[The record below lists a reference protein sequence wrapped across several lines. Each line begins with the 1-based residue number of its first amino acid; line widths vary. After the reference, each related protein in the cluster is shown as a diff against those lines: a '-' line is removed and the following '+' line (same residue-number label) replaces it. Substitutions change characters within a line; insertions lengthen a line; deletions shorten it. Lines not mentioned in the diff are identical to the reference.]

1 MIRKILLTVVAALAC
16 GVSTDRAQ
24 AQDCSGPPL
33 MFNSSMAE
41 LEGPFTVKAGKGCR
55 FYISNI
61 PGMIKETVI
70 VQKPKVGLAGVQGT
84 SPYYV
89 AKPGY
94 QGQDEFTYSVI
105 GNDQYGGPMRVTVK
119 RRITVVP

>member
-1 MIRKILLTVVAALAC
+1 
-16 GVSTDRAQ
+16 
-24 AQDCSGPPL
+24 

-41 LEGPFTVKAGKGCR
+41 LEGAFTVKSGKGCR
-55 FYISNI
+55 FNISNI

-70 VQKPKVGLAGVQGT
+70 VQKPKVGTAGVEGT
-84 SPYYV
+84 SPYYR

-94 QGQDEFTYSVI
+94 QGPDEFTYAFI
-105 GNDQYGGPMRVTVK
+105 GSDQYGGPMRVTVK